1 MNELTIFICAIRI
14 ISAYI
19 IFICF
24 LVFESVLGG
33 GSWMNESNIL
43 VAEIWITHTRIFSD
57 IIQKSLSTYKDV
69 FRISAIAILILTILL
84 IFILI

>member
-1 MNELTIFICAIRI
+1 MNELTIFIFAIRI
-14 ISAYI
+14 ISAYV

-57 IIQKSLSTYKDV
+57 IIQKSFSTYNGV
-69 FRISAIAILILTILL
+69 FRISAIAILTILL